1 MMSWEELLTDL
12 GYAGFAG
19 FVVGFAVKKL
29 INLFLMF
36 VGLYLLSLLW
46 LQSKEVIDIHWE
58 QFWVLFKSLSQG
70 VDTFVKGALRTVAF
84 SSAFAGGFFLGFKA
98 G

>member
-1 MMSWEELLTDL
+1 MNWENLLTDL

-36 VGLYLLSLLW
+36 VGLYLLSLFW
-46 LQSKEVIDIHWE
+46 LQSKGIIDINWG
-58 QFWVLFKSLSQG
+58 QFWVLFKSLFHG
-70 VDTFVKGALRTVAF
+70 VDAFVKGTLKTVAF
-84 SSAFAGGFFLGFKA
+84 SSAFAGGFLLGFKA

>member
-1 MMSWEELLTDL
+1 MNWENLLTDL

-29 INLFLMF
+29 VNLFLMF
-36 VGLYLLSLLW
+36 VGLYLLSLFW
-46 LQSKEVIDIHWE
+46 LRSKGIIDINWE
-58 QFWVLFKSLSQG
+58 QFWVLFKSLFQG
-70 VDTFVKGALRTVAF
+70 VDALVKGALKTVAF

>member
-1 MMSWEELLTDL
+1 MNWENLLTDL

-19 FVVGFAVKKL
+19 FVVGFAVRKL

-46 LQSKEVIDIHWE
+46 LQSKGIIDINWG
-58 QFWVLFKSLSQG
+58 QFWVLFKSLFQG
-70 VDTFVKGALRTVAF
+70 VDAFVKGALKTAAF
-84 SSAFAGGFFLGFKA
+84 SSAFAAGFFLGFKA

>member
-1 MMSWEELLTDL
+1 MSLEGLLTDL

-46 LQSKEVIDIHWE
+46 LQSKGIIDINWG
-58 QFWVLFKSLSQG
+58 QFWVLFKSLFQG
-70 VDTFVKGALRTVAF
+70 VDTFVKCALKTVAF

>member
-1 MMSWEELLTDL
+1 MSLGDLLIDL

-29 INLFLMF
+29 INLFFMF
-36 VGLYLLSLLW
+36 VGLYLLSLFW
-46 LQSKEVIDIHWE
+46 LQSKGIININWE
-58 QFWVLFKSLSQG
+58 QFWVLFKSLFQG
-70 VDTFVKGALRTVAF
+70 VDAFVKGALKTVAF
-84 SSAFAGGFFLGFKA
+84 SSAFVAGFFLGFKA